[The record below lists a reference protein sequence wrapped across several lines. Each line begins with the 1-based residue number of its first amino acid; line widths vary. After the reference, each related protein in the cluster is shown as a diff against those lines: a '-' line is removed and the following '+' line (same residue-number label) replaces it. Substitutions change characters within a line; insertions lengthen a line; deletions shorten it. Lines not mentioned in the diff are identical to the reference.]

1 MHFSRRT
8 LSRAAVLTVSAV
20 SAAIASGS
28 ISAVSLAGC
37 SQDSS
42 PSPNQEQADAGATP
56 SSPAPAASQKAAE
69 EGKQATPAEAPDA
82 AWNGPL
88 IGALFMQTPIMSD
101 MEWPIPEGSRIKDPA
116 REKVVRIGYL
126 RKGSKVPVIPEAH
139 RKSNCTDGW
148 YELVQGGFVCGRYA
162 TLELNHPTIRLAPHA
177 PYMNGPL
184 PYEYGYN
191 LTHGMPL
198 YRNIPSREER
208 LEYEPWLSGKK
219 VAPRPTQETA
229 TQVDLDGGVARSIFA
244 TAAPPGVNPNDPF
257 AAAMGS
263 EVDASTPWYMQSFDG
278 GKPQITLDELRGDE
292 GGPVV
297 RRMVRGFFLAL
308 DKQEEHP
315 ENHSKWWKTT
325 GGNVVPFERV
335 VVQRLL
341 TEFHGVWLQDM
352 PPGVPTVAGNPPNGD
367 AGVGDTGAP
376 QVVPLPTKL
385 PVGFILWRGH
395 KWTLADGNK
404 RAVRGEPL
412 PRFTAVGLT
421 GKSVSLGGFGYWET
435 DDGWWMRNADGQVAR
450 ATTPPKDLGPNE
462 KWIDVNLKTQAV
474 VLYQGATPVYVTVAS
489 TGKKDPIKEKNHETK
504 PGSFR
509 IREKHIA
516 ATMDGDVA
524 SDGPYSIEDVPWIM
538 YFNGSIALH
547 GAFWHSNFGRERS
560 HGCVNLS
567 PLDARAIFQWTD
579 PPLPEGWHGVMSTQE
594 RPGTRVVVREE

>member
-1 MHFSRRT
+1 MHFPRRP
-8 LSRAAVLTVSAV
+8 LSKSLVLTVCA
-20 SAAIASGS
+20 GS
-28 ISAVSLAGC
+28 IVWGVATGC

-42 PSPNQEQADAGATP
+42 PQANGPEADAGPQAP
-56 SSPAPAASQKAAE
+56 STVASGTPAAPGKDPKAPSAE
-69 EGKQATPAEAPDA
+69 LPDA
-82 AWNGPL
+82 AAAWDGPL
-88 IGALFMQTPIMSD
+88 LGALFMQTPVMSD
-101 MEWPIPEGSRIKDPA
+101 MEWPIPEGSRIRDPA

-139 RKSNCTDGW
+139 RKPNCTDGW

-162 TLELNHPTIRLAPHA
+162 TLDLNHPTLRLQAPHA
-177 PYMNGPL
+177 PDMNAPL
-184 PYEYGYN
+184 PYQYGYN

-198 YRNIPSREER
+198 YKNIPSREER
-208 LEYEPWLSGKK
+208 LEYEPWLSGR
-219 VAPRPTQETA
+219 ARARRAEESA
-229 TQVDLDGGVARSIFA
+229 SSDLDAGAGWG
-244 TAAPPGVNPNDPF
+244 TNPNDPF
-257 AAAMGS
+257 GVGVDT
-263 EVDASTPWYMQSFDG
+263 VDASTPWYLQKFDG
-278 GKPQITLDELRGDE
+278 GKPQITLDELRGEE

-325 GGNVVPFERV
+325 GGLYAPVERI

-341 TEFHGVWLQDM
+341 TEFHGVWLQD
-352 PPGVPTVAGNPPNGD
+352 PLPGVPTISGNPPTTGD
-367 AGVGDTGAP
+367 AGAYGDGGAP
-376 QVVPLPTKL
+376 LAAGLPTKL

-395 KWTLADGNK
+395 KWTLTADKK

-421 GKSVSLGGFGYWET
+421 GKSITVNGFGFWET
-435 DDGWWMRNADGQVAR
+435 EEGWWMRNADGQIAR
-450 ATTPPKDLGPNE
+450 QTTPPKDLAPEE
-462 KWIDVNLKTQAV
+462 KWIDVNLKAQTV
-474 VLYQGATPVYVTVAS
+474 VLYSGSTPVYATVGS
-489 TGKKDPIKEKNHETK
+489 TGKKSPIKEKNHETK

-547 GAFWHSNFGRERS
+547 GAFWHSNFGVERS

-567 PLDARAIFQWTD
+567 PMDARAIFQWSD
-579 PPLPEGWHGVMSTQE
+579 PPLPEGWHGVMSTPD
-594 RPGTRVVVREE
+594 RPGSRVVVREE